1 MSLLGRTSLP
11 HPWWQQHSQHRL
23 CSSWLALGP
32 DLAFDHIPI
41 YSWYH
46 LGTISPRPP
55 RPHHGQ
61 GRTPPLPGALPS
73 HSCQTRA
80 GLSARGTRGGAPQP
94 ALSQAPRT
102 GTACATVQPGGSG
115 TTRSSPHVP
124 AGGQPPPAQPSSVP
138 APLHT
143 GQVVCRTRSHPA
155 LAQPPRALWRG
166 PQGTFLVVRGKL
178 WGAGKGTRHANT
190 SQHTNK

>member
-11 HPWWQQHSQHRL
+11 HPWWQQHSQHRI

-124 AGGQPPPAQPSSVP
+124 AGGQPAPCPAKLSASPTAHWAGGMQDQEPSRPGTATPCPVARSP
-138 APLHT
+138 RHLPG
-143 GQVVCRTRSHPA
+143 GQGEAMGS
-155 LAQPPRALWRG
+155 W
-166 PQGTFLVVRGKL
+166 QGHKARKYLPT
-178 WGAGKGTRHANT
+178 H
-190 SQHTNK
+190 Q